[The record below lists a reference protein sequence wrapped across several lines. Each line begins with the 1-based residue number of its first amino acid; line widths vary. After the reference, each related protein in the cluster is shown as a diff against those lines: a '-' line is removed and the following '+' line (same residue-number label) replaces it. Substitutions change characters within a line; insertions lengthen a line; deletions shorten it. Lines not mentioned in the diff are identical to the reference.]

1 METNKKREQLIKIEI
16 AREKI
21 DYDLA
26 NEIIT
31 DTDILML
38 ELVDSN
44 FGFNNNKENY
54 KVSVLTRIYNNPF
67 LLCDLKNLS
76 LEIKETLPSFLSYR
90 YNMELKEL
98 EYQFKQGFIN
108 KKELDEQKS
117 LLEFLYYKT
126 SKDGKNILENKFFV
140 KNPVKCK

>member
-44 FGFNNNKENY
+44 FGFNNNKESY

-76 LEIKETLPSFLSYR
+76 LEIKQTLPSFLSYR

-126 SKDGKNILENKFFV
+126 SNDGRNILENKFFV